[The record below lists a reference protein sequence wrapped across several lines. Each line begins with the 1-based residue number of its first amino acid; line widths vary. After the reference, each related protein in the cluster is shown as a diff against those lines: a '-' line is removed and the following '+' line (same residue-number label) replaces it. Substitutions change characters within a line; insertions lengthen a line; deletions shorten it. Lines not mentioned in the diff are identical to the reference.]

1 MNEQNYVT
9 DDEISLLDI
18 YEFFRRHI
26 ATLCV
31 VFVVCFGSVAA
42 YFFAQPTLY
51 KTTVQLTIGK
61 DFFFIDNRTLEK
73 NLLLI
78 ESAEEVKHRY
88 GSDVRIDVVKNTGIL
103 NIVSERES
111 SNESLDIAISVANK
125 IVADHKALREEKVKQ
140 FQMLLSATTPNQ
152 SELMKVVDTASS
164 STPTRITNN
173 PNTVALSYSGQLGK
187 GLAIGFFAAVFI
199 ALLFALT
206 LDVIKKIKSA
216 QPQP

>member
-1 MNEQNYVT
+1 
-9 DDEISLLDI
+9 
-18 YEFFRRHI
+18 
-26 ATLCV
+26 
-31 VFVVCFGSVAA
+31 
-42 YFFAQPTLY
+42 
-51 KTTVQLTIGK
+51 
-61 DFFFIDNRTLEK
+61 
-73 NLLLI
+73 LI
-78 ESAEEVKHRY
+78 ESAEQTKHRY
-88 GSDVRIDVVKNTGIL
+88 GSDVHIDIVKNTGIL
-103 NIVSERES
+103 NIVSERKS
-111 SNESLDIAISVANK
+111 SNESLDIAISVAKK

-164 STPTRITNN
+164 STPTRITKD

-187 GLAIGFFAAVFI
+187 GIAIGFFAAVFI